1 MSANVIRESRGDKLF
16 GICNGLLVLLIV
28 LLTAYPLYFTII
40 ASVSDPYSVVSGQ
53 VYLWPKGITFDA
65 YTNMIKESQ
74 IWLGYRNTIFYTVCG
89 TIFNL
94 LLTISCAYVLSKTY
108 LPGRK
113 LLIWVYLI
121 VMYFSGGLVP
131 TYILIKNMHLLDTPW
146 VLILIGGLNIY
157 NMIVARSYYA
167 MSIPGELYE
176 AAKIDG
182 CSEWTSFIR
191 IAIPLS
197 APIIAVIGLYYGVS
211 HWNSY
216 FNALIYTSSK
226 KLQPLQ
232 LVLRNILILN
242 QDSFEIEESFSAE
255 DIAFMARRAY
265 LVQTMKYALIFIASA
280 PVIALYPLV
289 QKFFVKGVMIGSIK
303 G

>member
-1 MSANVIRESRGDKLF
+1 MNSSIHESRGDKLF
-16 GICNGLLVLLIV
+16 GIVNGMIVLLIV

-40 ASVSDPYSVVSGQ
+40 ASLSDPYSVVSGK
-53 VYLWPKGITFDA
+53 VYIFPKGVTFEA
-65 YTNMIKESQ
+65 YTNIIKEKQ
-74 IWLGYRNTIFYTVCG
+74 IWLGYRNTLFYTVFG
-89 TIFNL
+89 TMFNL
-94 LLTISCAYVLSKTY
+94 LLTITCAYVLSKRY

-113 LLIWVYLI
+113 LLNWVYLI

-131 TYILIKNMHLLDTPW
+131 TYILIRNLNLLDTPL
-146 VLILIGGLNIY
+146 VLILIGGINIY
-157 NMIVARSYYA
+157 NMIVARSFYA
-167 MSIPGELYE
+167 MSIPDELYE

-182 CSEWTSFIR
+182 CNEWNSFIR

-197 APIIAVIGLYYGVS
+197 APIIAVMALYYGVS

-242 QDSFEIEESFSAE
+242 QDSFSIEESSSAE
-255 DIAFMARRAY
+255 DIAYMARRAY
-265 LVQTMKYALIFIASA
+265 LVQTMKYALIFIASL
-280 PVIALYPLV
+280 PVIAMYPFV
-289 QKFFVKGVMIGSIK
+289 QRFFVKGVMIGSIK